1 MFKPEE
7 ECQAHAVKTFT
18 EFNQF
23 FMHCSRRFVQVTGEK
38 LGTVQRTD
46 YDREFQDLCNRVDK
60 HTFWASMLTSKVELV
75 LQPNPAYRFEDFV
88 VEKLGN
94 EREIRHTYT
103 EQLGICMLNAGSDMS
118 SSDYGQCLLI
128 MGDYENRIGESEHK
142 MMKAAYIKFVKPFLE
157 AAAKEGAINNERRT
171 LTALRLDLDAA
182 KNRVRAAKTAEEMK
196 SLEGFVDEAQKKFD
210 EQYELVREMLEE
222 RDRLNAE
229 MVVHL
234 EDLCTVQVDYFK
246 AAHELAVEMEQKV
259 LARPTKGKD
268 MRARKDSSSDEE

>member
-23 FMHCSRRFVQVTGEK
+23 FMHCSRRFAQVTGEK
-38 LGTVQRTD
+38 LGTAQRTD

-60 HTFWASMLTSKVELV
+60 HSFWASMLTSKVELV

-88 VEKLGN
+88 TEKIGN

-118 SSDYGQCLLI
+118 ASDYGQCLLI
-128 MGDYENRIGESEHK
+128 MGDYENRIGESEHRMIK
-142 MMKAAYIKFVKPFLE
+142 SAFHKFVKPFMD
-157 AAAKEGAINNERRT
+157 AASKEGAINTERRT

-196 SLEGFVDEAQKKFD
+196 DLEHFVDEAQKKFD
-210 EQYELVREMLEE
+210 EQYELTREILEE
-222 RDRLNAE
+222 RDQKNAD

-234 EDLCTVQVDYFK
+234 EDLSAVQVEYFK
-246 AAHELAVEMEQKV
+246 EAYDLAVEMQQKV
-259 LARPTKGKD
+259 LNRPTKGKD
-268 MRARKDSSSDEE
+268 VRQRKVSSSDEE

>member
-1 MFKPEE
+1 MKYEKIDRKKGGAGKEFA
-7 ECQAHAVKTFT
+7 QFVKVGY
-18 EFNQF
+18 N
-23 FMHCSRRFVQVTGEK
+23 RARQVTGEK

-60 HTFWASMLTSKVELV
+60 HAFWASMLTSKVELV

-88 VEKLGN
+88 TEKFGN

-118 SSDYGQCLLI
+118 SSDYGQALLI
-128 MGDYENRIGESEHK
+128 MGDYENRIGESEHR
-142 MMKAAYIKFVKPFLE
+142 MMKEAYVKFVKPFMD
-157 AAAKEGAINNERRT
+157 AAAKEGAINTERRT

-182 KNRVRAAKTAEEMK
+182 KNRVRAAKTADEMK
-196 SLEGFVDEAQKKFD
+196 ELEQFVDEAQKKFD

-222 RDRLNAE
+222 RDLENAA

-234 EDLCTVQVDYFK
+234 EDLCSVQVEYFK
-246 AAHELAVEMEQKV
+246 AAHELAVEMEKKV
-259 LARPTKGKD
+259 LNRPTKGKD
-268 MRARKDSSSDEE
+268 MRKRKDSSSDEE

>member
-1 MFKPEE
+1 MKYDKVDRKAEGSAGRQF
-7 ECQAHAVKTFT
+7 AHFVKVGY
-18 EFNQF
+18 N
-23 FMHCSRRFVQVTGEK
+23 RARQVTGEK

-60 HTFWASMLTSKVELV
+60 HSFWASMLTSKVELV

-88 VEKLGN
+88 TEKIGN

-118 SSDYGQCLLI
+118 ASDYGQALLI

-142 MMKAAYIKFVKPFLE
+142 MIKSAFYKFVKPFMD
-157 AAAKEGAINNERRT
+157 AAGAEGKINTERRT

-182 KNRVRAAKTAEEMK
+182 KNRVRAAKTADEMK
-196 SLEGFVDEAQKKFD
+196 ELEQFVDEAQKKFD
-210 EQYELVREMLEE
+210 EQYELTREILED
-222 RDRLNAE
+222 RDQKNAE

-234 EDLCTVQVDYFK
+234 EDLTTVQVDYFK
-246 AAHELAVEMEQKV
+246 EAYDLAVEMQQKV
-259 LARPTKGKD
+259 MNRPTKGKD
-268 MRARKDSSSDEE
+268 ARQRKVSSSDEE

>member
-1 MFKPEE
+1 MKYEKMGKKGEE
-7 ECQAHAVKTFT
+7 SAGKQFAQFVKVGY
-18 EFNQF
+18 N
-23 FMHCSRRFVQVTGEK
+23 RARQVTGEK

-60 HTFWASMLTSKVELV
+60 HSFWASMLTSKVELV

-88 VEKLGN
+88 TEKIGN

-118 SSDYGQCLLI
+118 ASDYGQALLI

-142 MMKAAYIKFVKPFLE
+142 MIKQAYYKFVKPFMD
-157 AAAKEGAINNERRT
+157 AAAKEGSINTERRT

-182 KNRVRAAKTAEEMK
+182 KNRVRAAKTADEMK
-196 SLEGFVDEAQKKFD
+196 DLEHFVDEAQKKFD
-210 EQYELVREMLEE
+210 EQYELTREILEE
-222 RDRLNAE
+222 RDRKNAE

-234 EDLCTVQVDYFK
+234 EDLAKVQVDYFK
-246 AAHELAVEMEQKV
+246 AAHELAIEMEQKV
-259 LARPTKGKD
+259 LNRPTKGKEG
-268 MRARKDSSSDEE
+268 RARKVSSSDEE

>member
-1 MFKPEE
+1 
-7 ECQAHAVKTFT
+7 
-18 EFNQF
+18 
-23 FMHCSRRFVQVTGEK
+23 MHCSRRFAQVTGEK

-60 HTFWASMLTSKVELV
+60 HSFWASMLTSKVELV

-88 VEKLGN
+88 TEKIGN

-118 SSDYGQCLLI
+118 ASDYGQALLI
-128 MGDYENRIGESEHK
+128 MGDYENRIGESEHRMIK
-142 MMKAAYIKFVKPFLE
+142 SAFFKFVKPFMD
-157 AAAKEGAINNERRT
+157 AASKEGAINTERRT

-196 SLEGFVDEAQKKFD
+196 ELEHFVDEAQKKFD
-210 EQYELVREMLEE
+210 EQYELTREILEE
-222 RDRLNAE
+222 RDQKNAD

-234 EDLCTVQVDYFK
+234 EDLTAVQVEYFK
-246 AAHELAVEMEQKV
+246 EAYDLAVEMQQKV
-259 LARPTKGKD
+259 MNRPTKGKD
-268 MRARKDSSSDEE
+268 ARQRKVSSSDEE

>member
-18 EFNQF
+18 EFNHF
-23 FMHCSRRFVQVTGEK
+23 FMHCSRRFAQVTGEK
-38 LGTVQRTD
+38 LGTAQRTD

-60 HTFWASMLTSKVELV
+60 HSFWASMLTSKVELV

-88 VEKLGN
+88 TEKIGN

-118 SSDYGQCLLI
+118 SSDYGQALLI
-128 MGDYENRIGESEHK
+128 MGDYENRVGESEHRMIK
-142 MMKAAYIKFVKPFLE
+142 NAFVKFVKPFMD
-157 AAAKEGAINNERRT
+157 AASKEGAINGERRT

-182 KNRVRAAKTAEEMK
+182 KNRVRAAKTADEMK
-196 SLEGFVDEAQKKFD
+196 ELEQFVDEAQKKFD
-210 EQYELVREMLEE
+210 EQYELCREVLEE
-222 RDRLNAE
+222 RDQQNAE

-234 EDLCTVQVDYFK
+234 EDLCKVQVDYFK
-246 AAHELAVEMEQKV
+246 EAHELAVEMEKKV
-259 LARPTKGKD
+259 LGRPTKGKD
-268 MRARKDSSSDEE
+268 VRTRKVSSSDEE